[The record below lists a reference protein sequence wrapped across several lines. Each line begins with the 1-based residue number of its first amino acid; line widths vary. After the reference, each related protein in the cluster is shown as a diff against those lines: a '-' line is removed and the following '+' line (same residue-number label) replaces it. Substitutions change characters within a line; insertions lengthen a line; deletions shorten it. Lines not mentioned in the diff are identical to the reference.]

1 MKSTLATFVL
11 LALGTS
17 LLHAQTAAPA
27 AAPTTPAAPVVKR
40 ILPFSAND
48 QMIARSVS
56 LTMQNNML
64 LALSAKR
71 RADDVSLSSF
81 STKLSGQLIKQW
93 TPFVNVCQAH
103 QFNNVATEASKSLT
117 ADIAKMKKEKGE
129 DFRKEYFKRL
139 KMEVTRGVQFTEASL
154 LKVQE
159 ADLKAPL
166 ESMRTLF
173 KTVAGELDE
182 ASKAPFTPTAAAEK
196 KAAKA
201 DPKKK

>member
-1 MKSTLATFVL
+1 MKSTFAIFAL

-27 AAPTTPAAPVVKR
+27 AAPTAPVVKR
-40 ILPFSAND
+40 VLPFSSND

-56 LTMQNNML
+56 LTLQNNML
-64 LALSAKR
+64 IALCAKR
-71 RADDVSLSSF
+71 RADDASLSSF

-103 QFNNVATEASKSLT
+103 QFSNVATEASKSLT
-117 ADIAKMKKEKGE
+117 EDVAKMRKEKGA

-166 ESMRTLF
+166 ESMMTLF
-173 KTVAGELDE
+173 KTVAGELEE
-182 ASKAPFTPTAAAEK
+182 ASKAPITPSAAAEK
-196 KAAKA
+196 KGAKA